1 MDLASLL
8 QAVYR
13 EFVHPVRSN
22 FFIGPFLAAL
32 LLLLGTPA
40 LVNDD
45 GDKTLNVV
53 GAFIFSGNQ
62 F

>member
-1 MDLASLL
+1 M
-8 QAVYR
+8 
-13 EFVHPVRSN
+13 RSN

-40 LVNDD
+40 LAHDD

-53 GAFIFSGNQ
+53 GAFIFSGKPYLMLLMN
-62 F
+62 